1 MLCWLMIVNLRK
13 RDVYY
18 FYLSIAIEVKAI
30 HTECVQK
37 WWSLASTQSGSCPYK
52 CNLEAVV
59 AAEEALLSL
68 ARDSQTADAAAETQP
83 SQPEVTV
90 VVEVEEEDEDS
101 ILH

>member
-1 MLCWLMIVNLRK
+1 MLCWLIVNLRK

-37 WWSLASTQSGSCPYK
+37 WWSLASTQGGSCPYK
-52 CNLEAVV
+52 CNLDAVV

-68 ARDSQTADAAAETQP
+68 ASDSQTADAAAESETQP
-83 SQPEVTV
+83 SQPEVD
-90 VVEVEEEDEDS
+90 VVEPDEDEQP
-101 ILH
+101 ILN